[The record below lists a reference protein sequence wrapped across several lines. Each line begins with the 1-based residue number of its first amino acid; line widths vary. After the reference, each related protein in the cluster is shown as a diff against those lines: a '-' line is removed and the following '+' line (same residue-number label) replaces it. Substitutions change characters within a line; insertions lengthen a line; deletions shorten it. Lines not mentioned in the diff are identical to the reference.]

1 MNSYLL
7 PSLIINI
14 KLIFFK
20 YITILKYNLKL
31 SFKNFFFFI
40 NKKNFFFILKN
51 NFKNI
56 PLKLFLN
63 KLFNFLNGFI
73 KKIKISG
80 KRFKFYINSFFFFF
94 KMDTLKFSKTK
105 LTTNI
110 FLQKKKKYIKFFFF
124 FNKILEL
131 LKKIK
136 NLKIPNKYTKKG
148 IIFLN

>member
-94 KMDTLKFSKTK
+94 KMDTSKFSKTK

-124 FNKILEL
+124 SNKILEL